1 MKFVEQNTQYQTL
14 KIDSEGLYT
23 ESGSRFIAYCYRV
36 EDEDVVK
43 QIKEKLRKE
52 HHKAV
57 HVAWACRIGLDADV
71 ERFSDDGE
79 PSGSAGRPILNE
91 LKSRSLTQCAVFVVR
106 YFGGKK
112 LGIPGL
118 IHAYGAAAADGIEH
132 NQIVIIPIQEC
143 YKVTCSES
151 DMHMVIHEINKA
163 GARIT
168 DTEFGETCNFMIT
181 FNSDKHDKI
190 IQKMESI
197 WQIEVAFSHRF

>member
-1 MKFVEQNTQYQTL
+1 MEKNTQYQTI
-14 KIDSEGLYT
+14 KNAAEGLYT
-23 ESGSRFIAYCYRV
+23 EAGSRFIGYCFPL
-36 EDEDVVK
+36 ETDEQVK
-43 QIKEKLRKE
+43 QIKEQLRKE

-57 HVAWACRIGLDADV
+57 HVAWASRIGLDADA

-91 LKSRSLTQCAVFVVR
+91 LKSRGLTQCAVFVVR

-118 IHAYGAAAADGIEH
+118 IHAYGAAAADSIQH
-132 NQIVIIPIQEC
+132 SAIATIPIQEC
-143 YKVTCSES
+143 YKITCKESE
-151 DMHMVIHEINKA
+151 MHMVIHEINKA

-190 IQKMESI
+190 IQKLESI
-197 WQIEVAFSHRF
+197 WQIELAFSHRF